1 MKAGKRIG
9 SGVGGFSDSDVR
21 TLYLDFC
28 IVCHAGICNDGEE
41 YEIAAG

>member
-9 SGVGGFSDSDVR
+9 YVLALAVFLIL
-21 TLYLDFC
+21 TLGPF
-28 IVCHAGICNDGEE
+28 IWTVCHAGICNDGEE